1 MVVARSPWHRLDQ
14 NARRLLPVLSTLL
27 LGFVSILPVDIPR
40 WGEMAPPLILVGVFY
55 WSLVRP
61 DLMQPA
67 TAFLLGLV
75 EDLVTGAP
83 IGSGAL
89 VMVITQWIM
98 RGQQRFL
105 ANRPFLLLWAA
116 FLPVIMMATILEWL
130 VYATLTFHA
139 VPILIALARMAL
151 GFVLFPVVAWLALI
165 PAHRALPAAE

>member
-1 MVVARSPWHRLDQ
+1 MVVARSPLQRLDH
-14 NARRLLPVLSTLL
+14 NARRLLPALSTLL
-27 LGFVSILPVDIPR
+27 LGFVAILPVDIPR
-40 WGEMAPPLILVGVFY
+40 WGEMAPPLMLVGVFY

-67 TAFLLGLV
+67 TAFVLGLI

-89 VMVITQWIM
+89 VMVLTQWIM

-116 FLPVIMMATILEWL
+116 FLPVVAIATALEWL
-130 VYATLTFHA
+130 VYATLTLHA
-139 VPILIALARMAL
+139 VPILIALARMVLA
-151 GFVLFPVVAWLALI
+151 FVLFPVVAWLALI
-165 PAHRALPAAE
+165 PAHRSLLATA

>member
-1 MVVARSPWHRLDQ
+1 VVVARSPWQRLDQ
-14 NARRLLPVLSTLL
+14 NARRLLPALSTLT
-27 LGFVSILPVDIPR
+27 LGLIAILPIDIPR
-40 WGEMAPPLILVGVFY
+40 WGEMAPPLMLIGVFY

-67 TAFLLGLV
+67 TAFTLGLV

-89 VMVITQWIM
+89 IMVLTQWIM

-116 FLPVIMMATILEWL
+116 FLPVVAIATGLEWL
-130 VYATLTFHA
+130 VYATLTFHP

-151 GFVLFPVVAWLALI
+151 GIVLFPVVAWLALI
-165 PAHRALPAAE
+165 PVHRALPTTA